1 MRCPPSPWPALGLS
15 ALLLLG
21 ACATRPDASDPD
33 AVAEYEQNNDPLEP
47 ANRVSYA
54 VHDAVD
60 RAVLDPAARGY
71 RAVVPGPVREGIGNA
86 LSNLRSPVVLMND
99 LLQGEGDRARITL
112 GRFMV
117 NTVLGLGGILDLGRT
132 WGVPGH
138 TEDFGQTLAV
148 WGVGEGPY
156 LFIPLLGPSNP
167 RDLVGT
173 ATDWVADPA
182 TYFGQGTVVD
192 ALNWTRVG
200 LTVLD
205 TREGLIETV
214 DGLRENSLDPY
225 AVIRSGYR
233 QRRAAQIRNQ
243 GDDAGPGTSGLS
255 GFSRGF
261 GIQARP

>member
-1 MRCPPSPWPALGLS
+1 MRCPPSPWPLLGLA

-21 ACATRPDASDPD
+21 ACATRPDPSDRE

-47 ANRVSYA
+47 ANRVSYE
-54 VHDAVD
+54 VHDAID
-60 RAVLDPAARGY
+60 RAVLEPAARGY
-71 RAVVPGPVREGIGNA
+71 RAVVPAPVRTGIGNA
-86 LSNLRSPVVLMND
+86 LANLRSPVTLLND
-99 LLQGEGDRARITL
+99 LLQGEGERARITL

-117 NTVLGLGGILDLGRT
+117 NTVLGLGGVFDLGRT

-156 LFIPLLGPSNP
+156 LFVPLLGPSNP
-167 RDLVGT
+167 RDLAGT
-173 ATDWVADPA
+173 AVDFAADPVG
-182 TYFGQGTVVD
+182 YFGQGAIVD

-214 DGLRENSLDPY
+214 DGLRQGSLDPY
-225 AVIRSGYR
+225 ATIRSGYR

-243 GDDAGPGTSGLS
+243 DAATGTEGGPSGL
-255 GFSRGF
+255 GRGF
-261 GIQARP
+261 GFQPRP